1 MLVIV
6 CLTLTG
12 KIVPPGGE
20 SFRCIVQYESMD
32 YRFTNY
38 FKSLYLNPVVII
50 AIWRKSTSFEKF
62 WHHIKIFLKI
72 LK

>member
-1 MLVIV
+1 MEDVNIHVHHWPMQDFIMLVIV
-6 CLTLTG
+6 CLTLAG

-50 AIWRKSTSFEKF
+50 AI
-62 WHHIKIFLKI
+62 
-72 LK
+72 

>member
-50 AIWRKSTSFEKF
+50 AI
-62 WHHIKIFLKI
+62 
-72 LK
+72 